1 MAVERIEFSTSPGS
15 EPAAPVSGT
24 PAVQGRAARGDAEGT
39 PRRRA
44 PPPEETAEAGDTA
57 ATGEKTVDES
67 MEETEDLLPVHRIDS
82 LA

>member
-1 MAVERIEFSTSPGS
+1 MAVERIEFSISPGS

-44 PPPEETAEAGDTA
+44 PPAEKTAAAT
-57 ATGEKTVDES
+57 ATGEETIDES
-67 MEETEDLLPVHRIDS
+67 MEETEELLPVHRIDS